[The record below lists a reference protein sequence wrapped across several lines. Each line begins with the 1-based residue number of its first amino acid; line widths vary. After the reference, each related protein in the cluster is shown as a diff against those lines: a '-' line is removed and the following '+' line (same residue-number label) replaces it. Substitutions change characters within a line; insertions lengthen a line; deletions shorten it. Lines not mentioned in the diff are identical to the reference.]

1 MVASDNLNEQS
12 ILNSLKMGKYYSSTG
27 VEILKFEIQNNFVKV
42 ISSPAEHI
50 TLVGQGSKSLS
61 VNGNNITEAIF
72 DLSNLD
78 TSWFRI
84 SIIDKFGGF
93 AWLNPVW
100 L

>member
-1 MVASDNLNEQS
+1 MGCTCWINL
-12 ILNSLKMGKYYSSTG
+12 
-27 VEILKFEIQNNFVKV
+27 NFVKV

-50 TLVGQGSKSLS
+50 TLVGKGSKSLS

-72 DLSNLD
+72 DLNQLDSN
-78 TSWFRI
+78 WFRI
-84 SIIDKFGGF
+84 SIIDNFGRF